1 MNDLKALFIP
11 TVVSGV
17 VYWRMVNPWV
27 ASLRTKAFKS
37 WVLWWQKD
45 MSASMH
51 PWQSEVMSSL
61 YHAKITGEL
70 SAACKDHD
78 VIIIGMLH
86 IPPGMQT
93 LQAIREMYG
102 KPVVM
107 EIDDNILS
115 CPEYNPAAGTYGP
128 NNNVRKI
135 TIQQMRESD
144 AMVVS
149 TPYLKEIYSE
159 FNDHIYVVPNA
170 IDFELW
176 GKAQRKRNKGRLTI
190 GWVGGANHN
199 DDLLIIGPAIEYLT
213 AKYPH
218 VEFVFGHGMHPN
230 FRGKK
235 GVRWIQEFVRID
247 KYPKAVA
254 KMGFDI
260 GVAPLVDNAFNR
272 AKSNLR
278 WLEYSALGIP
288 TVASNVGHFKET
300 IEHGKTG
307 LLCEGAGD
315 FIGHLE
321 MLIKDTAKRKEL
333 AKNAKAEVFK
343 NWNIDNVVKTY
354 GTILQEIVKRGQV
367 AKTMP
372 SYKESNFKQEAV
384 CQTEAN

>member
-1 MNDLKALFIP
+1 MKILFIP
-11 TVVSGV
+11 TCVSGI

-27 ASLRTKAFKS
+27 AAHRTKAFDA

-45 MSASMH
+45 MNDDVH
-51 PWQSEVMSSL
+51 PWERDIMTAQ
-61 YHAKITGEL
+61 YHAKITGEI
-70 SAACKDHD
+70 SAACRDHD
-78 VIIIGMLH
+78 VIVMGMVHL
-86 IPPGMQT
+86 PSALQT
-93 LQAIREMYG
+93 MQAIREMYG

-128 NNNVRKI
+128 NNNTRKL
-135 TIQQMRESD
+135 TVQQLRESD
-144 AMVVS
+144 AVFVT

-159 FNDHIYVVPNA
+159 FNDHVYMLPNS
-170 IDFELW
+170 IDFKLW
-176 GKAQRKRNKGRLTI
+176 GKAPRRVNKGKITI

-199 DDLLIIGPAIEYLT
+199 DDLLIIEPAIEYLT

-218 VEFVFGHGMHPN
+218 VEFVFGHGMHPR

-247 KYPKAVA
+247 KYPKSVA
-254 KMGFDI
+254 SMGFDI
-260 GVAPLVDNAFNR
+260 GVAPLVDNSFNR
-272 AKSNLR
+272 GKSNLR

-307 LLCEGAGD
+307 LLCDTPAD
-315 FIGHLE
+315 FTTSLE
-321 MLIKDTAKRKEL
+321 CLIKDTAQRKQL

-367 AKTMP
+367 AKTVP

-384 CQTEAN
+384 CQTAQN